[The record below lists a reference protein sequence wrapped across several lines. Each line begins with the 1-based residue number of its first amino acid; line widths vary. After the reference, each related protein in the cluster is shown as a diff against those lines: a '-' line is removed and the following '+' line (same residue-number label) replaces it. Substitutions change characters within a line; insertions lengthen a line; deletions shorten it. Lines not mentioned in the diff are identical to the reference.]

1 LASQIGG
8 IERFGQN
15 PQCASNQE
23 ANVFVAGID
32 AHTRYVKVVVVTSM
46 GERVLGPTRVNA
58 DEPTRL
64 VAVLERYRP
73 LRVVVETSSAWPW
86 VRDVVRAPAVTFV
99 LAHAKRLRAIAEAT
113 YKSDDIDA
121 ELLARMDL
129 AGLIPSVYAT
139 PDEQREWATLI
150 RHRTPLVE
158 SRTALVNRVHA
169 QLHLRG
175 LHLERGRLLTRAGWR
190 WLRTEAWPRLSLE
203 QRALVRSHRRLIR
216 ELNGLIR
223 STDRRITTVAD
234 QVPAAQLL
242 ATVPGIGPHRA
253 LLICAETL
261 PIARFRTAGHLAS
274 YAGLAPSSDQSG
286 MRGIRHGPIPA
297 GANRWL
303 RGALVRA
310 AVSHVQHAPTSWLTT
325 YYTEHKA
332 RLGWPVARI
341 AAARKLV
348 RAIHAMLRTNTAWQ
362 PTPKTQISGPLQ
374 PTGESSQTGMPPR
387 RPSL

>member
-1 LASQIGG
+1 M
-8 IERFGQN
+8 
-15 PQCASNQE
+15 
-23 ANVFVAGID
+23 FVAGID
-32 AHTRYVKVVVVTSM
+32 AHTRYLKVFVVNNR
-46 GERVLGPTRVNA
+46 GERELGPTRVNA
-58 DEPTRL
+58 MDPARL
-64 VAVLERYRP
+64 STVLEPYRP

-86 VRDVVRAPAVTFV
+86 VRAAVHAPDVTFV

-139 PDEQREWATLI
+139 PEDQRDWATLI
-150 RHRTPLVE
+150 RHRVTLVGA
-158 SRTALVNRVHA
+158 RTALVNRIHA

-190 WLRTEAWPRLSLE
+190 WMRTDAWPHLRVE
-203 QRALVRSHRRLIR
+203 QRALVRSHRRLIG

-223 STDRRITTVAD
+223 TIDRRIATIAA

-242 ATVPGIGPHRA
+242 TTVPGIGAHRA
-253 LLICAETL
+253 LLICAEVL
-261 PIARFRTAGHLAS
+261 PNARFRTPGHLAS
-274 YAGLAPSSDQSG
+274 YAGLVPCSSQSG
-286 MRGIRHGPIPA
+286 MRGIHHGPIPA

-310 AVSHVQHAPTSWLTT
+310 IVTHVQHEPTSWLTT
-325 YYTEHKA
+325 YYTEQKA

-362 PTPKTQISGPLQ
+362 SPVVPQ
-374 PTGESSQTGMPPR
+374 PQGESSKTDMPPR
-387 RPSL
+387 RPS